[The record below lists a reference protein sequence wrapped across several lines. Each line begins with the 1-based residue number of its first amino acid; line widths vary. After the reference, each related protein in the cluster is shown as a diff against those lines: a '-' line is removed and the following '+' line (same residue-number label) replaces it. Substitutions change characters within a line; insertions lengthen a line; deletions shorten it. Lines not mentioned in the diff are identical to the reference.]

1 MGAKKEARRGLSRA
15 GRKRLARLAL
25 AVCLALLFPSEEFG
39 QTVSEEYQLKAV
51 YLGRIPSFV
60 DWPTSAANTSKTA
73 FQLCT
78 LGDYRFGLR
87 LAQEVGSETVGGR
100 RIALRPARKEQELE
114 GCEMIFF
121 SRSEAARYEKLLE
134 GQRGKNVLTVGE
146 TKGFLEAGGIVEFS
160 FENQKL
166 RMEVNLVAAR
176 KANLKVDARLL
187 ALAKRVVT
195 KPSTPGG

>member
-1 MGAKKEARRGLSRA
+1 MGAQKEASRGLSRA
-15 GRKRLARLAL
+15 GKNRLARLAL
-25 AVCLALLFPSEEFG
+25 AVCLALLFPREEFG
-39 QTVSEEYQLKAV
+39 QTLSQEYQLKAA
-51 YLGRIPSFV
+51 YLGKIPSFV
-60 DWPTSAANTSKTA
+60 DWPTNAANTNRTA

-78 LGDYRFGLR
+78 MGDYPFGLR
-87 LAQEVGSETVGGR
+87 LAQEVRNVTAGGR
-100 RIALRPARKEQELE
+100 AIELRWVHKEQELE

-121 SRSEAARYEKLLE
+121 SHSEAARYEKLLE

-160 FENQKL
+160 YENRKL
-166 RMEVNLVAAR
+166 RIEVNLVAAR